1 MALTKEAKQ
10 EIIKNFAKSEKDTG
24 SAEVQIA
31 ILTERINHLTEHL
44 KANKQDLHSRRGLLQ
59 LVGTRKR
66 LLAYLKKTNLEGYR
80 ELIAKLGIR
89 K

>member
-1 MALTKEAKQ
+1 MTKERKSQ
-10 EIIKNFAKSEKDTG
+10 IIAEFGRNEGDTG
-24 SAEVQIA
+24 SPEVQIA
-31 ILTERINHLTEHL
+31 LLTERINHLTDHL
-44 KANKQDLHSRRGLLQ
+44 KENKQDLHSRRGLLQ

-66 LLAYLKKTNLEGYR
+66 LLAYLKNTNLDSYR

>member
-1 MALTKEAKQ
+1 MTKERKQ
-10 EIIKNFAKSEKDTG
+10 QIIADFGRTEGDTG
-24 SAEVQIA
+24 SPEVQIA
-31 ILTERINHLTEHL
+31 LLTERINHLTEHL

-66 LLAYLKKTNLEGYR
+66 LLAYLTKTNLEGYR
-80 ELIAKLGIR
+80 DLIAKLGIR

>member
-1 MALTKEAKQ
+1 MTKERKSQ
-10 EIIKNFAKSEKDTG
+10 II
-24 SAEVQIA
+24 AEFG
-31 ILTERINHLTEHL
+31 TEHL
-44 KANKQDLHSRRGLLQ
+44 KDNKQDLHSRRGLLQ

-66 LLAYLKKTNLEGYR
+66 LLAYLKNTNLESYR

>member
-1 MALTKEAKQ
+1 MTKERKQ
-10 EIIKNFAKSEKDTG
+10 QIIADFGRTEGDTG
-24 SAEVQIA
+24 SPEVQIA
-31 ILTERINHLTEHL
+31 LLTERINHLTKHL

>member
-1 MALTKEAKQ
+1 MTKERKQ
-10 EIIKNFAKSEKDTG
+10 QIIAEYGRKEGDTG
-24 SAEVQIA
+24 SPEVQIA
-31 ILTERINHLTEHL
+31 LLTERINHLTEHL

-66 LLAYLKKTNLEGYR
+66 LLAYLKNTNLESYR

>member
-1 MALTKEAKQ
+1 MTKERKSQ
-10 EIIKNFAKSEKDTG
+10 IIAECGRNEGDTG
-24 SAEVQIA
+24 SPEVQIA
-31 ILTERINHLTEHL
+31 LLTERINHLTEHL
-44 KANKQDLHSRRGLLQ
+44 KDNKQDLHSRRGLLQ

-66 LLAYLKKTNLEGYR
+66 LLAYLKNTNLESYR